1 MEQWFTD
8 ILPNTVELIKTVS
21 LSVINVFGFLWD
33 FVIGF
38 IISIYVLASKE
49 KFAGQAKKI
58 SYAIFEQDT
67 ANNVIK
73 NFRFTH
79 QTFIGFLGGKIM
91 DSIIIGLLCFI
102 GTTIMGTPYAALVSV
117 IIGVTNI
124 IPFFG
129 PFLGGV
135 PCAFLVFVVDPLH
148 PLNCVYFILFV
159 IILQQFDG
167 NILGPKILGN
177 STGLTGFWVIFSI
190 TFFGGLFGVLGMIIG
205 VPIFAVIYAAIRSA
219 INTLLKKKKLP
230 TDGKQ
235 YEEVDYVDEEG
246 NFHKKE
252 ISENIKNSSN
262 KKRETVK
269 TSVTSEETETVS
281 ELGKEKA
288 DEISGS
294 ESK

>member
-1 MEQWFTD
+1 
-8 ILPNTVELIKTVS
+8 
-21 LSVINVFGFLWD
+21 
-33 FVIGF
+33 
-38 IISIYVLASKE
+38 
-49 KFAGQAKKI
+49 
-58 SYAIFEQDT
+58 
-67 ANNVIK
+67 
-73 NFRFTH
+73 
-79 QTFIGFLGGKIM
+79 
-91 DSIIIGLLCFI
+91 
-102 GTTIMGTPYAALVSV
+102 
-117 IIGVTNI
+117 
-124 IPFFG
+124 
-129 PFLGGV
+129 
-135 PCAFLVFVVDPLH
+135 
-148 PLNCVYFILFV
+148 
-159 IILQQFDG
+159 
-167 NILGPKILGN
+167 
-177 STGLTGFWVIFSI
+177 
-190 TFFGGLFGVLGMIIG
+190 MIIG

>member
-1 MEQWFTD
+1 M
-8 ILPNTVELIKTVS
+8 
-21 LSVINVFGFLWD
+21 
-33 FVIGF
+33 
-38 IISIYVLASKE
+38 ASKE

-79 QTFIGFLGGKIM
+79 QTFIGFLGGKII